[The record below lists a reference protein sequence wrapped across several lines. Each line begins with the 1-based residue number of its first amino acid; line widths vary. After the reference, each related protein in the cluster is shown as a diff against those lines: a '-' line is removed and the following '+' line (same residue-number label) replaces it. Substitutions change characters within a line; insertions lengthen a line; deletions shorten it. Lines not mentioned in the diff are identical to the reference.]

1 MFVLKNKCSYIDNL
15 RKRIKELEEAGRV
28 KVGYFE
34 EQGLYVSPRPVKT
47 PYNITYPQLAAIQ
60 FGGSLKNNI
69 PARPVLDITIALYPV
84 GRNKNIN
91 KVLNRY
97 LSNLSNKIPPITSSQ
112 VFEYIGEDYVEKAR
126 GLFGSSYLDALQPST
141 IESKTRMGAPYTTSP
156 LLEWGTLRAGMSM
169 KVNGVVITP
178 K

>member
-1 MFVLKNKCSYIDNL
+1 MFVLKKNNSYIDNL
-15 RKRIKELEEAGRV
+15 RKRIQELEKIGSV

-34 EQGLYVSPRPVKT
+34 EQGWYVSPRPVKS
-47 PYNITYPQLAAIQ
+47 PYKITYPQLAAIQ

-69 PARPVLDITIALYPV
+69 PARPILDITIALYPV
-84 GRNKNIN
+84 DRNKNIN
-91 KVLNRY
+91 KILNRY
-97 LSNLSNKIPPITSSQ
+97 LSNISNKKPPITASQ
-112 VFEYIGEDYVEKAR
+112 VFEEIGGDYVEKAR
-126 GLFGSSYLDALQPST
+126 GLFGSSYLKELQPTT
-141 IESKTRMGAPYTTSP
+141 IASKTRMGAPYTTSP

>member
-1 MFVLKNKCSYIDNL
+1 MFVLKKKNSYIDNL
-15 RKRIKELEEAGRV
+15 RKRVKELERIGSV
-28 KVGYFE
+28 KIGYFE

-47 PYNITYPQLAAIQ
+47 PYKITYPQLAAIQ

-69 PARPVLDITIALYPV
+69 PARPILDITIALYPV
-84 GRNKNIN
+84 DRNKNIN

-97 LSNLSNKIPPITSSQ
+97 LSNLSNRIPPITASQ

-169 KVNGVVITP
+169 KVNGVVITQ